1 MPTRRSVRLT
11 SENSRSVHRTSL
23 AVTVDL
29 SEILASLHVVRLPM
43 RTRFRGIDYREIAL
57 FEGPFGWGEFSP
69 FLEYEARES
78 ARWLRAGIEAAF
90 EAPFPLMRERVRI
103 NATLPALDE
112 EEEIERVLSWY
123 PGARTV
129 KIKVSEDQE
138 RNLARIAKVKSLHP
152 EMAIRLDF
160 NGSLTAD
167 QAIRFLEPL
176 ASEIDY
182 VEQPCESIE
191 ELRALKSAI
200 DIKVAADE
208 VIRKSDDPL
217 ALDLSGAAD
226 IVILKVSP
234 LGGIRASLG
243 IADHFNLPVVVSS
256 ALESAVGISTGLHLA
271 ATLADEPGASGLA
284 TGVLFTEDLAE
295 QRIEDGSIEVKKVSS
310 IDRFALDSLAVES
323 ERLTWWQNRLRESYE
338 VLVS

>member
-1 MPTRRSVRLT
+1 MRLT
-11 SENSRSVHRTSL
+11 SENSRSARRTPS

-43 RTRFRGIDYREIAL
+43 RTRFRGIDHREIAL

-69 FLEYEARES
+69 FLEYDADES
-78 ARWLRAGIEAAF
+78 ARWLRAGIERAF
-90 EAPFPLMRERVRI
+90 EAPLPIVRESVRI
-103 NATLPALDE
+103 NATLPALDKR
-112 EEEIERVLSWY
+112 EEIERVLSWY
-123 PGARTV
+123 PGAKTV
-129 KIKVSEDQE
+129 KIKVTEDQE
-138 RNLARIAKVKSLHP
+138 RNLARIAKVKESHP
-152 EMAIRLDF
+152 EMAIRLDL
-160 NGSLTAD
+160 NGALTLD

-176 ASEIDY
+176 ASEIEY
-182 VEQPCESIE
+182 VEQPCESVE

-208 VIRKSDDPL
+208 VIRKSEDPL

-234 LGGIRASLG
+234 LGGIRASLAL
-243 IADHFNLPVVVSS
+243 ADHFKLPVVVSS

-271 ATLADEPGASGLA
+271 ATLAQEPGASGLA

-295 QRIEDGSIEVKKVSS
+295 QRIEDGWIEVKKVSS
-310 IDRFALDSLAVES
+310 IDRCALDSLAVES
-323 ERLTWWQNRLRESYE
+323 ERLLWWQNRLRESYE